1 MNKRQQNN
9 KNKKMS
15 NKESKKTSAKSSS
28 KPPKKPGKPRK
39 QSPAEDDIFTAEYI
53 VAERLVTPKGRK
65 NGKNGGGR
73 PLRQFYIKWHG
84 YSDVHNTWE
93 PEQNLLDPTILA
105 EWRELHPLSSTSTSP
120 SEADKSKGL
129 KRKSPASS
137 EEEEEM
143 VEVKDEDEEEEGGEA
158 AKKKKMKKPKTSL
171 RKAPGT
177 PQQQKQKKKKK
188 QWLPKKAK
196 SSSKKKGSAKSS
208 GGTTSVRKS
217 ISEQAIAT
225 IDVPVSIPGA
235 AAASQPAII
244 FTEFLMTEPV
254 WHHIHADQARIDHVL
269 DTSGVSSPESA
280 DELMA

>member
-1 MNKRQQNN
+1 
-9 KNKKMS
+9 MS
-15 NKESKKTSAKSSS
+15 SKESKKTSAKSSS
-28 KPPKKPGKPRK
+28 KPPKKPSKPRK

-105 EWRELHPLSSTSTSP
+105 EWRELHPLSSTSTS

-137 EEEEEM
+137 EEEEEVV
-143 VEVKDEDEEEEGGEA
+143 VEVKDEEEEGGEG

-177 PQQQKQKKKKK
+177 PQQKQKKKK

-196 SSSKKKGSAKSS
+196 SSSKKKGSAKSN
-208 GGTTSVRKS
+208 GTTAVRKS